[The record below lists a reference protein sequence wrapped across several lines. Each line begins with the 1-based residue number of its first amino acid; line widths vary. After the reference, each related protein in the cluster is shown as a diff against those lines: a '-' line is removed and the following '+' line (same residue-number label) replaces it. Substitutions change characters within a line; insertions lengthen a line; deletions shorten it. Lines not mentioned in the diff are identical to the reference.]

1 MKLTKKR
8 GYVDGYEHWTLSI
21 KKQESLNVSRVYLQE
36 VILNTGTPR
45 ERQAKEVRR
54 ARRQLQAIVKALNKC
69 GNCRADRA
77 ICSC

>member
-1 MKLTKKR
+1 MKLVKKQ

-21 KKQESLNVSRVYLQE
+21 IKQESLNVTRRYLQE
-36 VILNTGTPR
+36 VVMNTSTSR

-54 ARRQLQAIVKALNKC
+54 ARRQLLATVKTLNRC
-69 GNCRADRA
+69 GRCRADRA

>member
-1 MKLTKKR
+1 MRLIKKK

-21 KKQESLNVSRVYLQE
+21 VKQEGPSVTRRYLQE
-36 VILNTGTPR
+36 VVLNTGTSR

-54 ARRQLQAIVKALNKC
+54 ARRQLLATVKTLNRC
-69 GNCRADRA
+69 GICRADRA